1 MGDVENRTG
10 DGHPGPVPPAARAGT
25 ATMGVRALDVE
36 GAFEFTPRTFPD
48 ERGSF
53 ASPFQE
59 EAFTEAVGGRLF
71 PVAQMSHSRSRRGV
85 VRGVHFTA
93 TPPGAAKY
101 VCCPRGR
108 ALDIV
113 VDIRV
118 GSPTYGCWD
127 SVVLDPQDLRAVFFP
142 VGVGHAFVA
151 LEDDTVMSYVL
162 STAYAVENEL
172 AVSPLDPELGL
183 PIPADLSPIMSE
195 RDWNAQTLSQ
205 ARERGVLPSYDRCRD
220 IQAAW

>member
-1 MGDVENRTG
+1 MS
-10 DGHPGPVPPAARAGT
+10 
-25 ATMGVRALDVE
+25 VRALDVE
-36 GAFEFTPRTFPD
+36 GAFVFTPRTFSD

-53 ASPFQE
+53 SSPFQE
-59 EAFTEAVGGRLF
+59 EAFTEAVGGGLF
-71 PVAQMSHSRSRRGV
+71 PVAQVSHSRSRRGV

-93 TPPGAAKY
+93 TPPGTAKY
-101 VCCPRGR
+101 VSCPNGS

-118 GSPTYGCWD
+118 GSPTYGSWD
-127 SVVLDPQDLRAVFFP
+127 TVVLGPQENRAVFFP

-162 STAYAVENEL
+162 STRYAVENEL

-183 PIPADLSPIMSE
+183 PLPEGLSPIMSE
-195 RDWNAQTLSQ
+195 RDRNAPTLSQ
-205 ARERGVLPSYDRCRD
+205 ALERGVLPLYGRCRD
-220 IQAAW
+220 IQAPW